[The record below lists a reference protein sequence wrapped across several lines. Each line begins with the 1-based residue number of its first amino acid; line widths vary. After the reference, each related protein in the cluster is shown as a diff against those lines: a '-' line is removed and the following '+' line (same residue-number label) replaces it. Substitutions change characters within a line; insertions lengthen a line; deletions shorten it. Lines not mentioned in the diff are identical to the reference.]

1 MKMIFT
7 VAGKEL
13 RSLFASPMAWV
24 ILAMLQLLLA
34 LFFTNAVGRYFEV
47 MQGSMLPEQRMGFT
61 AFVMPQVYGVAVL
74 VLLTA
79 VPLLTMRQIAEE
91 RKNQTMVFLFSA
103 PVSLFEIVIG
113 KFVGLMSFISIVT
126 LLLVAMTLSMNVATD
141 LDIAHLLTNALGLWL
156 MAASFCALGIFMSS
170 LTQQPIIAAIISFI
184 ALLGLIVIDNF
195 ATDPESPLNYLSLMR
210 HFEPLSTGVLN
221 SSDIAYF
228 LLFIVT
234 FLVLTVRRLDADRLR
249 G

>member
-1 MKMIFT
+1 MKMILT

>member
-103 PVSLFEIVIG
+103 PVSLFEIVAG
-113 KFVGLMSFISIVT
+113 KFVGLMAFISIVT
-126 LLLVAMTLSMNVATD
+126 ALLVAMTLSMNVATD

>member
-7 VAGKEL
+7 IAGKEL
-13 RSLFASPMAWV
+13 RILFSSPMAWI
-24 ILAMLQLLLA
+24 ILALLQLLLG
-34 LFFTNAVGRYFEV
+34 LFFSNAVGHYFEA
-47 MQGSMLPEQRMGFT
+47 MQGAMAPEQRVGFT
-61 AFVMPQVYGVAVL
+61 AFVTPQVFGIAVM

-103 PVSLFEIVIG
+103 PVSLFEIVLG
-113 KFVGLMSFISIVT
+113 KFAGLLAFVSLVVGI
-126 LLLVAMTLSMNVATD
+126 LLAMVLSLNVATD
-141 LDIAHLLTNALGLWL
+141 LDIALVLTNALGLWL
-156 MAASFCALGIFMSS
+156 MAAAFAALGIFMSS

-184 ALLGLIVIDNF
+184 ALVGLVIIDNF

-210 HFEPLSTGVLN
+210 HFESFSNGVLN
-221 SSDIAYF
+221 TTDIAYF
-228 LLFIVT
+228 LLFIT
-234 FLVLTVRRLDADRLR
+234 AFLVLTVRRLDSDRLR

>member
-1 MKMIFT
+1 MKMILT
-7 VAGKEL
+7 IAGKEL

-24 ILAMLQLLLA
+24 ILALLQLMLS
-34 LFFTNAVGRYFEV
+34 LFFSNAVAGYFEA
-47 MQGSMLPEQRMGFT
+47 MQGSMRPEERIGFT
-61 AFVMPQVYGVAVL
+61 AFVIPQTFGVAVL

-103 PVSLFEIVIG
+103 PVSLFEIVLG
-113 KFVGLMSFISIVT
+113 KFVGLMVFISVVVG
-126 LLLVAMTLSMNVATD
+126 LLLAMALSWNVATD
-141 LDIAHLLTNALGLWL
+141 LDTAHVLTNALGLWL
-156 MAASFCALGIFMSS
+156 MTAAFAALGIFMSS

-184 ALLGLIVIDNF
+184 ALLGLVIIDRF
-195 ATDPESPLNYLSLMR
+195 AVDPESALNYLSLMR
-210 HFEPLSTGVLN
+210 HFESFATGVLN

-228 LLFIVT
+228 ILFITT

>member
-1 MKMIFT
+1 MKMILT

-126 LLLVAMTLSMNVATD
+126 ALLIAMTLSMNVATD

>member
-1 MKMIFT
+1 MKMILT
-7 VAGKEL
+7 IAGKEL
-13 RSLFASPMAWV
+13 KSLFASPMAWV
-24 ILAMLQLLLA
+24 ILALLQLLLA

-61 AFVMPQVYGVAVL
+61 AFVVPQVFGVAVL

-91 RKNQTMVFLFSA
+91 RKNQTIVFLFSA
-103 PVSLFEIVIG
+103 PVSLFEIVLG
-113 KFVGLMSFISIVT
+113 KFAGLMAFISVVAG
-126 LLLVAMTLSMNVATD
+126 LLLAMTLSMHVATD
-141 LDIAHLLTNALGLWL
+141 LDTAHVLTNALGLWL
-156 MAASFCALGIFMSS
+156 MAASFTALGLFMSS
-170 LTQQPIIAAIISFI
+170 LTQQPIIAAIMSFI
-184 ALLGLIVIDNF
+184 ALLGLVIVDNF

-221 SSDIAYF
+221 TTDIAYF
-228 LLFIVT
+228 VLFITT